1 MYGITA
7 GKVVRRKGKG
17 YTAINPMLV
26 KNQRNPMTG
35 RSEFKII
42 WNFGTVRSNAIT
54 PAKSNSFWK
63 EVELVFGELVSSGKI
78 YAACAE
84 RAKCEFEKHIPK
96 PISPAPIANPLP
108 IAKANPTAAGQRVKE
123 RFKDLL

>member
-42 WNFGTVRSNAIT
+42 WNFGTVRSTEISAKANA
-54 PAKSNSFWK
+54 FWK
-63 EVELVFGELVSSGKI
+63 EVELVFGELVASGKI
-78 YAACAE
+78 HAACAE
-84 RAKCEFEKHIPK
+84 RAMREFEKHIPK
-96 PISPAPIANPLP
+96 PIANALP
-108 IAKANPTAAGQRVKE
+108 IAKTNRGSAEQRVAE
-123 RFKDLL
+123 RFKNLL